1 MITMTTE
8 AATLITS
15 LVSDSDLPPSAGLR
29 LGTDPFLGSLAM
41 SLTPEPR
48 PSDVVIDRDGALLFL
63 APTVAARLTD
73 QTLRA
78 QLEDRPA
85 FYLTT

>member
-1 MITMTTE
+1 MITMSHD
-8 AATLITS
+8 AATLIRT
-15 LVSDSDLPPSAGLR
+15 LVSDSDLPATGGLR
-29 LGTDPFLGSLAM
+29 LGADPFLGSLAM
-41 SLTPEPR
+41 SLSTEAST
-48 PSDVVIDRDGALLFL
+48 SDVVVDQDGALLFL
-63 APTVAARLTD
+63 APIVAARLTD